1 MQTNAP
7 VVMYL
12 SARSPK
18 RPSKWRSLLV
28 KSDLDLIGWQAQ
40 CGLPQDNDAHAVHG
54 ENKITR
60 TSCGTMWWHAITQQ
74 NATVSTLL
82 STKHQQ
88 KYFHRGG
95 ADLMLVNYEMVTLG
109 SVYLTHYTFF
119 WRCNKSSTN
128 IWEMAIY
135 RPPPSCNTLA
145 PNTDILITKIMCS
158 LPIWLP
164 SVDPSGFL
172 AMTQGS

>member
-7 VVMYL
+7 VVMHL

-18 RPSKWRSLLV
+18 RPSKWWSLLV

-54 ENKITR
+54 VNKITR

-82 STKHQQ
+82 STKYQQ

-95 ADLMLVNYEMVTLG
+95 ADLVLVNYEMVTLL
-109 SVYLTHYTFF
+109 SVYALRIFLALQQIIDQHM
-119 WRCNKSSTN
+119 RNGN
-128 IWEMAIY
+128 ISP
-135 RPPPSCNTLA
+135 PPPSCNTLA
-145 PNTDILITKIMCS
+145 PNTT
-158 LPIWLP
+158 PISQLRRWLM
-164 SVDPSGFL
+164 L
-172 AMTQGS
+172 ML